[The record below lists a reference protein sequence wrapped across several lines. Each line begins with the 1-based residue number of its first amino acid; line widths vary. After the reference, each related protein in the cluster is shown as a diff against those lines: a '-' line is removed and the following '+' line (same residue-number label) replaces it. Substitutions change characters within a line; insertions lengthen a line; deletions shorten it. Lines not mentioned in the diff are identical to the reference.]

1 MYLFVIFASLFNS
14 LLVGLFGRILG
25 RQAVIYMALLV
36 MLVSLLFSLIILYEI
51 LLLNNTI
58 LIDLYT
64 LFILDSYKVN
74 IGFEING
81 LVSIMLLVVIGISTL
96 VHIFTAGYM
105 DHDPF
110 IVRFY
115 VYLGL
120 FTFFMIILIT
130 SDNFL
135 QLFVGWEGVG
145 VCSYLLINF
154 WYNRIAANKAAIKAM
169 LMNRIADVFF
179 IFAIVLILFYFKTVN
194 YIIVFSLIDYIQTY
208 TIIISLFEFKVI
220 DVILFLLFL
229 GVIGKSA
236 QIGLHTWLPD
246 AMEGPTPVSSLLHAA
261 TMVTAGIFLLIKCSF
276 IFEKSNFILFLVI
289 LFGSITALFSALVA
303 TFQYDIKKIIAYSTC
318 SQLGYMAFSSGL
330 SNYNITLFHLFNHAF
345 FKALLFLGAG
355 SIISSLMDEQDMRRM
370 GSLIYKLPLTYI
382 SILIGSLAILGFPF
396 LTGFYSK
403 DILLETTYISYSI
416 DSLYIYTM
424 GILTAFFT
432 AMYSMKLIFFV
443 FCIKTNV
450 YNKWVK
456 PQENN
461 IFILIPLL
469 LLSIL
474 SIFIG
479 YLFSEIF
486 IGIGNNYL
494 YNSIYISFE
503 HYNNIE
509 MEFLSP
515 IIKLMP
521 LIWTVLGLIL
531 SYIFF
536 YKLKVKNKMKK
547 TYLIKM
553 KIYEF
558 FYNAGFFNF
567 IYNKIYLYFFYLFYE
582 INIKNIEK
590 GLFEWCGPVGLYL
603 FFRNISYKVRKL
615 SPYLI
620 NITLLIIFLNLIFIL
635 YFIIVYN
642 IFLIDNIYVI
652 LLIYYIIK

>member
-1 MYLFVIFASLFNS
+1 
-14 LLVGLFGRILG
+14 
-25 RQAVIYMALLV
+25 
-36 MLVSLLFSLIILYEI
+36 
-51 LLLNNTI
+51 
-58 LIDLYT
+58 
-64 LFILDSYKVN
+64 
-74 IGFEING
+74 
-81 LVSIMLLVVIGISTL
+81 
-96 VHIFTAGYM
+96 
-105 DHDPF
+105 
-110 IVRFY
+110 
-115 VYLGL
+115 
-120 FTFFMIILIT
+120 
-130 SDNFL
+130 
-135 QLFVGWEGVG
+135 
-145 VCSYLLINF
+145 
-154 WYNRIAANKAAIKAM
+154 
-169 LMNRIADVFF
+169 
-179 IFAIVLILFYFKTVN
+179 
-194 YIIVFSLIDYIQTY
+194 
-208 TIIISLFEFKVI
+208 
-220 DVILFLLFL
+220 
-229 GVIGKSA
+229 
-236 QIGLHTWLPD
+236 
-246 AMEGPTPVSSLLHAA
+246 
-261 TMVTAGIFLLIKCSF
+261 
-276 IFEKSNFILFLVI
+276 
-289 LFGSITALFSALVA
+289 
-303 TFQYDIKKIIAYSTC
+303 
-318 SQLGYMAFSSGL
+318 
-330 SNYNITLFHLFNHAF
+330 
-345 FKALLFLGAG
+345 
-355 SIISSLMDEQDMRRM
+355 
-370 GSLIYKLPLTYI
+370 
-382 SILIGSLAILGFPF
+382 
-396 LTGFYSK
+396 
-403 DILLETTYISYSI
+403 
-416 DSLYIYTM
+416 
-424 GILTAFFT
+424 LTAFFT

-461 IFILIPLL
+461 IFILIPLF

-620 NITLLIIFLNLIFIL
+620 NITLLIIFLNLIFLL

>member
-1 MYLFVIFASLFNS
+1 
-14 LLVGLFGRILG
+14 
-25 RQAVIYMALLV
+25 
-36 MLVSLLFSLIILYEI
+36 
-51 LLLNNTI
+51 
-58 LIDLYT
+58 
-64 LFILDSYKVN
+64 
-74 IGFEING
+74 
-81 LVSIMLLVVIGISTL
+81 
-96 VHIFTAGYM
+96 
-105 DHDPF
+105 
-110 IVRFY
+110 
-115 VYLGL
+115 
-120 FTFFMIILIT
+120 
-130 SDNFL
+130 
-135 QLFVGWEGVG
+135 
-145 VCSYLLINF
+145 
-154 WYNRIAANKAAIKAM
+154 
-169 LMNRIADVFF
+169 
-179 IFAIVLILFYFKTVN
+179 
-194 YIIVFSLIDYIQTY
+194 
-208 TIIISLFEFKVI
+208 
-220 DVILFLLFL
+220 
-229 GVIGKSA
+229 
-236 QIGLHTWLPD
+236 
-246 AMEGPTPVSSLLHAA
+246 
-261 TMVTAGIFLLIKCSF
+261 
-276 IFEKSNFILFLVI
+276 
-289 LFGSITALFSALVA
+289 
-303 TFQYDIKKIIAYSTC
+303 
-318 SQLGYMAFSSGL
+318 
-330 SNYNITLFHLFNHAF
+330 
-345 FKALLFLGAG
+345 
-355 SIISSLMDEQDMRRM
+355 
-370 GSLIYKLPLTYI
+370 
-382 SILIGSLAILGFPF
+382 
-396 LTGFYSK
+396 
-403 DILLETTYISYSI
+403 
-416 DSLYIYTM
+416 
-424 GILTAFFT
+424 LTAFFT

-450 YNKWVK
+450 HNKWLK

-547 TYLIKM
+547 TYVIKM

-590 GLFEWCGPVGLYL
+590 GLFEWFGPVGLYL

-620 NITLLIIFLNLIFIL
+620 NITLLIIFLNIIFLL
-635 YFIIVYN
+635 YFIMVYN